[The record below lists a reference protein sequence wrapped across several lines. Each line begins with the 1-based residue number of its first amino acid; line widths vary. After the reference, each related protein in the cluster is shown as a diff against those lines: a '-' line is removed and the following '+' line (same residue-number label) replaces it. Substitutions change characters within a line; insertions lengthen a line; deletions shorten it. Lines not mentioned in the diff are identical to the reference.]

1 MTMAREE
8 GSTSKRGNGI
18 VGVLR
23 EVHNKWERRAPV
35 TPAHCARLLNAE
47 HGVKRILVQPCT
59 KRIFPDAQYEEVG
72 CEITPDLSDCGLL
85 LGIKRPEELLPE
97 RSYAFFSHTHKL
109 QPENMSVLDQVLEK
123 RISLYDYELILGEHG
138 ERLVAFGQYAGLAGM
153 IDLLRGLG
161 ERFLSQGFST
171 PFLSLGSSYMYTSLK
186 EAKQAV
192 LAVGEEIKNA
202 GLPLGIC
209 PLIFVFTGTG
219 NGKRYMQ
226 NTGKHAP

>member
-85 LGIKRPEELLPE
+85 LGIKRPE
-97 RSYAFFSHTHKL
+97 
-109 QPENMSVLDQVLEK
+109 V
-123 RISLYDYELILGEHG
+123 
-138 ERLVAFGQYAGLAGM
+138 
-153 IDLLRGLG
+153 
-161 ERFLSQGFST
+161 SQQS
-171 PFLSLGSSYMYTSLK
+171 LSLPSLLEFSSFSFSL
-186 EAKQAV
+186 
-192 LAVGEEIKNA
+192 
-202 GLPLGIC
+202 
-209 PLIFVFTGTG
+209 
-219 NGKRYMQ
+219 Q
-226 NTGKHAP
+226 NETPA

>member
-109 QPENMSVLDQVLEK
+109 QPENMSVLDEVLEK

-161 ERFLSQGFST
+161 ER
-171 PFLSLGSSYMYTSLK
+171 
-186 EAKQAV
+186 
-192 LAVGEEIKNA
+192 KNY
-202 GLPLGIC
+202 C
-209 PLIFVFTGTG
+209 HSF
-219 NGKRYMQ
+219 
-226 NTGKHAP
+226 

>member
-1 MTMAREE
+1 LVSEYWV
-8 GSTSKRGNGI
+8 I
-18 VGVLR
+18 FVLFVS
-23 EVHNKWERRAPV
+23 ES
-35 TPAHCARLLNAE
+35 
-47 HGVKRILVQPCT
+47 G
-59 KRIFPDAQYEEVG
+59 
-72 CEITPDLSDCGLL
+72 
-85 LGIKRPEELLPE
+85 
-97 RSYAFFSHTHKL
+97 
-109 QPENMSVLDQVLEK
+109 
-123 RISLYDYELILGEHG
+123 
-138 ERLVAFGQYAGLAGM
+138 
-153 IDLLRGLG
+153 
-161 ERFLSQGFST
+161 FLSQGFST